1 MRSLLFGGVTLL
13 FMSGWALADYTCPGD
28 SDMCSYL
35 VNTGE
40 TDKVG
45 LGGGGHTADK
55 AEWIRAPQDKVLAN
69 ATVHTESQTGIHPKC
84 EIENAQGGQT
94 RKVGGFD
101 VRVYSAYL
109 VRAHAETG
117 SGMGRA
123 GQTAHMQC
131 RFQAQVGS

>member
-1 MRSLLFGGVTLL
+1 MRQALVLIVI
-13 FMSGWALADYTCPGD
+13 MSMPSYALADYVCPGD
-28 SDMCSYL
+28 SDLCTYL

-40 TDKVG
+40 TPKVG
-45 LGGGGHTADK
+45 PGGGGHTADK
-55 AEWIRAPQDKVLAN
+55 AEWIHAPQGKVLAN
-69 ATVHTESQTGIHPKC
+69 GAVHTASQNGVHPQC
-84 EIENAQGGQT
+84 QIEATQGGQT

-117 SGMGRA
+117 SGMNRV

-131 RFQAQVGS
+131 QFQGQLGS

>member
-1 MRSLLFGGVTLL
+1 MRYILFGGLTLL
-13 FMSGWALADYTCPGD
+13 FMPSCALADYTCPGD

-40 TDKVG
+40 TPKVG
-45 LGGGGHTADK
+45 PGGGGHTADK
-55 AEWIRAPQDKVLAN
+55 AEWIHAPQGKVLAN
-69 ATVHTESQTGIHPKC
+69 ATVHTESQNGVHPKC
-84 EIENAQGGQT
+84 EIESTQGGQT
-94 RKVGGFD
+94 RKAGGFD

-117 SGMGRA
+117 SGMTRA

-131 RFQAQVGS
+131 RFQAQVGP